1 MNTKMRIKSAD
12 EFNDIIKTGTKIYS
26 PFFIIYYKEKKLD
39 NPRFGITQAKKFGKA
54 YKRNRYRR
62 ILREIIRT
70 NIKVFKNEYDYII
83 IIMKKCDI
91 NKKDL
96 YLALAIRLRI
106 PMDKCNIKD
115 FNEVL
120 CQKAIKELNYMID
133 L

>member
-62 ILREIIRT
+62 ILREIIRI

-83 IIMKKCDI
+83 IIMKKCDT
-91 NKKDL
+91 L
-96 YLALAIRLRI
+96 
-106 PMDKCNIKD
+106 D
-115 FNEVL
+115 FKQIEDNLLKV
-120 CQKAIKELNYMID
+120 IKEKL
-133 L
+133 

>member
-26 PFFIIYYKEKKLD
+26 PYFIIYYKEKKLD

-83 IIMKKCDI
+83 IIMKKCDTLNFKQI
-91 NKKDL
+91 EDNLLK
-96 YLALAIRLRI
+96 
-106 PMDKCNIKD
+106 
-115 FNEVL
+115 V
-120 CQKAIKELNYMID
+120 IKEKL
-133 L
+133 

>member
-1 MNTKMRIKSAD
+1 MRIKSAD

-83 IIMKKCDI
+83 IIMKKCDTLNFKQI
-91 NKKDL
+91 EDNLLK
-96 YLALAIRLRI
+96 
-106 PMDKCNIKD
+106 
-115 FNEVL
+115 V
-120 CQKAIKELNYMID
+120 IKEKL
-133 L
+133 

>member
-12 EFNDIIKTGTKIYS
+12 EFNDIIKTGAKIYS
-26 PFFIIYYKEKKLD
+26 PFFIIYYKDKKLD

-83 IIMKKCDI
+83 IIMKKCDT
-91 NKKDL
+91 L
-96 YLALAIRLRI
+96 
-106 PMDKCNIKD
+106 D
-115 FNEVL
+115 FKQIEDNLLKV
-120 CQKAIKELNYMID
+120 IKEKL
-133 L
+133 

>member
-26 PFFIIYYKEKKLD
+26 PFFIIYYKDKKLD

-70 NIKVFKNEYDYII
+70 NIKIFKNEYDYII
-83 IIMKKCDI
+83 IIMKKCDT
-91 NKKDL
+91 L
-96 YLALAIRLRI
+96 
-106 PMDKCNIKD
+106 D
-115 FNEVL
+115 FKQIEDNLLKV
-120 CQKAIKELNYMID
+120 IKEKL
-133 L
+133 

>member
-12 EFNDIIKTGTKIYS
+12 EFNDIIKIGTKIYS

-39 NPRFGITQAKKFGKA
+39 SPRFGITQAKKFGKA

-83 IIMKKCDI
+83 IIMKKCDT
-91 NKKDL
+91 L
-96 YLALAIRLRI
+96 
-106 PMDKCNIKD
+106 D
-115 FNEVL
+115 FKQIEDNLLKV
-120 CQKAIKELNYMID
+120 IKEKL
-133 L
+133 

>member
-62 ILREIIRT
+62 ILREIIRN

-83 IIMKKCDI
+83 IIMKKCDTLNFKQI
-91 NKKDL
+91 EDNLLK
-96 YLALAIRLRI
+96 
-106 PMDKCNIKD
+106 
-115 FNEVL
+115 V
-120 CQKAIKELNYMID
+120 IKEKLWKKSTS
-133 L
+133 

>member
-83 IIMKKCDI
+83 IIMKKCDTL
-91 NKKDL
+91 D
-96 YLALAIRLRI
+96 
-106 PMDKCNIKD
+106 IKQIED
-115 FNEVL
+115 NLLKV
-120 CQKAIKELNYMID
+120 IKEKLWKKSTS
-133 L
+133 

>member
-1 MNTKMRIKSAD
+1 MNTKMQIKSAD

-83 IIMKKCDI
+83 IIMKKCDT
-91 NKKDL
+91 L
-96 YLALAIRLRI
+96 
-106 PMDKCNIKD
+106 D
-115 FNEVL
+115 FKQIEDNLLKV
-120 CQKAIKELNYMID
+120 IKEKL
-133 L
+133 

>member
-1 MNTKMRIKSAD
+1 MNTQMRIKSAD

-70 NIKVFKNEYDYII
+70 NIKVFKNEYVYII
-83 IIMKKCDI
+83 IIMKKCDT
-91 NKKDL
+91 L
-96 YLALAIRLRI
+96 
-106 PMDKCNIKD
+106 D
-115 FNEVL
+115 FKQIEDNLLKV
-120 CQKAIKELNYMID
+120 IKEKL
-133 L
+133 

>member
-12 EFNDIIKTGTKIYS
+12 EFNDIIKTGPKIYS

-83 IIMKKCDI
+83 IIMKKCDT
-91 NKKDL
+91 L
-96 YLALAIRLRI
+96 
-106 PMDKCNIKD
+106 D
-115 FNEVL
+115 FKQIEDNLLKV
-120 CQKAIKELNYMID
+120 IKEKL
-133 L
+133 

>member
-12 EFNDIIKTGTKIYS
+12 EFNDIIKKGTKIYS

-83 IIMKKCDI
+83 IIMKKCDT
-91 NKKDL
+91 L
-96 YLALAIRLRI
+96 
-106 PMDKCNIKD
+106 D
-115 FNEVL
+115 FKQIEDNLLKV
-120 CQKAIKELNYMID
+120 IKEKL
-133 L
+133 

>member
-83 IIMKKCDI
+83 IIMKKCDT
-91 NKKDL
+91 L
-96 YLALAIRLRI
+96 
-106 PMDKCNIKD
+106 D
-115 FNEVL
+115 FKQIEDNFLKV
-120 CQKAIKELNYMID
+120 IKEKL
-133 L
+133 

>member
-1 MNTKMRIKSAD
+1 MNTNMRIKSAD

-83 IIMKKCDI
+83 IIMKKCDTLNFKQI
-91 NKKDL
+91 EDNLLK
-96 YLALAIRLRI
+96 
-106 PMDKCNIKD
+106 
-115 FNEVL
+115 V
-120 CQKAIKELNYMID
+120 IKEKL
-133 L
+133 

>member
-26 PFFIIYYKEKKLD
+26 PFFIIYYKKKKLD

-83 IIMKKCDI
+83 IIMKKCDT
-91 NKKDL
+91 L
-96 YLALAIRLRI
+96 
-106 PMDKCNIKD
+106 D
-115 FNEVL
+115 FKQIEDNLLKV
-120 CQKAIKELNYMID
+120 IKEKL
-133 L
+133 

>member
-1 MNTKMRIKSAD
+1 MHTKMRIKSAD

-83 IIMKKCDI
+83 IIMKKCDT
-91 NKKDL
+91 L
-96 YLALAIRLRI
+96 
-106 PMDKCNIKD
+106 D
-115 FNEVL
+115 FKQIEDNLLKV
-120 CQKAIKELNYMID
+120 IKEKLWKKSTS
-133 L
+133 

>member
-70 NIKVFKNEYDYII
+70 NIKVIKNEYDYII
-83 IIMKKCDI
+83 IIMKKCDT
-91 NKKDL
+91 L
-96 YLALAIRLRI
+96 
-106 PMDKCNIKD
+106 D
-115 FNEVL
+115 FKQIEDNLLKV
-120 CQKAIKELNYMID
+120 IKEKL
-133 L
+133 

>member
-1 MNTKMRIKSAD
+1 MRIKSAD

-26 PFFIIYYKEKKLD
+26 PGFIIYYKEKKLD

-83 IIMKKCDI
+83 IIMKKCDT
-91 NKKDL
+91 L
-96 YLALAIRLRI
+96 
-106 PMDKCNIKD
+106 D
-115 FNEVL
+115 FKQIEDNLLKV
-120 CQKAIKELNYMID
+120 IKEKL
-133 L
+133 

>member
-26 PFFIIYYKEKKLD
+26 PSFIIYYKEKKLD

-83 IIMKKCDI
+83 IIMKKCDTLNFKQI
-91 NKKDL
+91 EDNLLK
-96 YLALAIRLRI
+96 
-106 PMDKCNIKD
+106 
-115 FNEVL
+115 V
-120 CQKAIKELNYMID
+120 IKEKL
-133 L
+133 

>member
-26 PFFIIYYKEKKLD
+26 PFFIIYYKDKKLD

-83 IIMKKCDI
+83 IIMKKCDT
-91 NKKDL
+91 L
-96 YLALAIRLRI
+96 
-106 PMDKCNIKD
+106 D
-115 FNEVL
+115 FKQIEDNLLKV
-120 CQKAIKELNYMID
+120 IKENIRQ
-133 L
+133 

>member
-1 MNTKMRIKSAD
+1 MKRSKKYAKLKNKNI
-12 EFNDIIKTGTKIYS
+12 N
-26 PFFIIYYKEKKLD
+26 EKYLESLQ
-39 NPRFGITQAKKFGKA
+39 NQC
-54 YKRNRYRR
+54 YRL
-62 ILREIIRT
+62 I
-70 NIKVFKNEYDYII
+70 D

>member
-1 MNTKMRIKSAD
+1 MHTKMRIKSAD

-83 IIMKKCDI
+83 IIMKKCDT
-91 NKKDL
+91 L
-96 YLALAIRLRI
+96 
-106 PMDKCNIKD
+106 D
-115 FNEVL
+115 FKQIEDNLLKV
-120 CQKAIKELNYMID
+120 IKEKL
-133 L
+133 

>member
-83 IIMKKCDI
+83 IIMKKCDT
-91 NKKDL
+91 L
-96 YLALAIRLRI
+96 
-106 PMDKCNIKD
+106 D
-115 FNEVL
+115 FKQIEDNLV
-120 CQKAIKELNYMID
+120 KVIKEKL
-133 L
+133 

>member
-1 MNTKMRIKSAD
+1 MRIKSAD

-83 IIMKKCDI
+83 IIMKKCDT
-91 NKKDL
+91 L
-96 YLALAIRLRI
+96 
-106 PMDKCNIKD
+106 D
-115 FNEVL
+115 FKQIEDNLLKV
-120 CQKAIKELNYMID
+120 IKEKL
-133 L
+133 

>member
-26 PFFIIYYKEKKLD
+26 PFFIIYYKDKKLD

-62 ILREIIRT
+62 ILREIIRI

-83 IIMKKCDI
+83 IIMKKCDT
-91 NKKDL
+91 L
-96 YLALAIRLRI
+96 
-106 PMDKCNIKD
+106 D
-115 FNEVL
+115 FKQIEDNLLKV
-120 CQKAIKELNYMID
+120 IKEKL
-133 L
+133 

>member
-70 NIKVFKNEYDYII
+70 NIKVFKNQYDYII
-83 IIMKKCDI
+83 IIMKKCDT
-91 NKKDL
+91 L
-96 YLALAIRLRI
+96 
-106 PMDKCNIKD
+106 D
-115 FNEVL
+115 FKQIEDNLLKV
-120 CQKAIKELNYMID
+120 IKEKL
-133 L
+133 

>member
-39 NPRFGITQAKKFGKA
+39 NTRFGITQAKKFGKA

-83 IIMKKCDI
+83 IIMKKCDT
-91 NKKDL
+91 L
-96 YLALAIRLRI
+96 
-106 PMDKCNIKD
+106 D
-115 FNEVL
+115 FKQIEDNLLKV
-120 CQKAIKELNYMID
+120 IKEKL
-133 L
+133 

>member
-26 PFFIIYYKEKKLD
+26 PFFIIYYKDKKLD

-83 IIMKKCDI
+83 IIMKKCDTLNFKQI
-91 NKKDL
+91 EDNLLK
-96 YLALAIRLRI
+96 
-106 PMDKCNIKD
+106 
-115 FNEVL
+115 V
-120 CQKAIKELNYMID
+120 IKEKP
-133 L
+133 

>member
-39 NPRFGITQAKKFGKA
+39 NHRFGITQAKKFGKA

-83 IIMKKCDI
+83 IIMKKCDTLNFKQI
-91 NKKDL
+91 EDNLLK
-96 YLALAIRLRI
+96 
-106 PMDKCNIKD
+106 
-115 FNEVL
+115 V
-120 CQKAIKELNYMID
+120 IKEKL
-133 L
+133 

>member
-39 NPRFGITQAKKFGKA
+39 SPRFGITQAKKFGKA

-70 NIKVFKNEYDYII
+70 NIKVFKN
-83 IIMKKCDI
+83 
-91 NKKDL
+91 
-96 YLALAIRLRI
+96 
-106 PMDKCNIKD
+106 
-115 FNEVL
+115 
-120 CQKAIKELNYMID
+120 
-133 L
+133 

>member
-39 NPRFGITQAKKFGKA
+39 NPGFGITQAKKFGKA

-83 IIMKKCDI
+83 IIMKKCDT
-91 NKKDL
+91 L
-96 YLALAIRLRI
+96 
-106 PMDKCNIKD
+106 D
-115 FNEVL
+115 FKQIEDNLLKV
-120 CQKAIKELNYMID
+120 IKEKL
-133 L
+133 

>member
-26 PFFIIYYKEKKLD
+26 PFFIIYYKDKKLD

-83 IIMKKCDI
+83 IIMKKCDT
-91 NKKDL
+91 L
-96 YLALAIRLRI
+96 
-106 PMDKCNIKD
+106 D
-115 FNEVL
+115 FKQIEDNLLKV
-120 CQKAIKELNYMID
+120 IKEKLWKKSTS
-133 L
+133 

>member
-83 IIMKKCDI
+83 IIMKKCDT
-91 NKKDL
+91 L
-96 YLALAIRLRI
+96 
-106 PMDKCNIKD
+106 D
-115 FNEVL
+115 FKQIEDNLLKV
-120 CQKAIKELNYMID
+120 IKEKLWKKSTS
-133 L
+133 

>member
-54 YKRNRYRR
+54 FKRNRYRR

-83 IIMKKCDI
+83 IIMKKCDT
-91 NKKDL
+91 L
-96 YLALAIRLRI
+96 
-106 PMDKCNIKD
+106 D
-115 FNEVL
+115 FKQIEDNLLKV
-120 CQKAIKELNYMID
+120 IKEKL
-133 L
+133 

>member
-26 PFFIIYYKEKKLD
+26 PFFIIYYKDKKLD

-83 IIMKKCDI
+83 IIMKKYDTLNFKQI
-91 NKKDL
+91 EDNLLK
-96 YLALAIRLRI
+96 
-106 PMDKCNIKD
+106 
-115 FNEVL
+115 V
-120 CQKAIKELNYMID
+120 IKEKL
-133 L
+133 

>member
-1 MNTKMRIKSAD
+1 MITKMRIKSAD
-12 EFNDIIKTGTKIYS
+12 EFNDIIKTGTKVYS

-83 IIMKKCDI
+83 IIMKKCDT
-91 NKKDL
+91 L
-96 YLALAIRLRI
+96 
-106 PMDKCNIKD
+106 D
-115 FNEVL
+115 FKQIEDNLLKV
-120 CQKAIKELNYMID
+120 IKEKL
-133 L
+133 

>member
-1 MNTKMRIKSAD
+1 MNTQMRIKSAD

-83 IIMKKCDI
+83 IIMKRCDT
-91 NKKDL
+91 L
-96 YLALAIRLRI
+96 
-106 PMDKCNIKD
+106 D
-115 FNEVL
+115 FKQIEDNLLKV
-120 CQKAIKELNYMID
+120 IKEKL
-133 L
+133 